1 MTSSEI
7 SKNLGDRIRQLRE
20 ARNISQQNLAEM
32 CNFEKTNMARIE
44 SGRTNPT
51 LLTIYKI
58 SRALKVTLVEL
69 VDFEIK
75 MSDEVFK

>member
-1 MTSSEI
+1 MTPSEI
-7 SKNLGDRIRQLRE
+7 SQKLGDRIRQLRE
-20 ARNISQQNLAEM
+20 ERSISQQNLAEL

-51 LLTIYKI
+51 LHTLHKI
-58 SRALKVTLVEL
+58 SSALRITLAEL

-75 MSDEVFK
+75 MRDEVLK